1 MTFMKPF
8 YPSAIAMALQISPFL
23 GCYFAKISLVYTVK
37 NVSFFYTFIIVDGS
51 DSESSSTLK
60 NILNDLLSNNTD
72 EKIKIMLWQQDNA

>member
-1 MTFMKPF
+1 M
-8 YPSAIAMALQISPFL
+8 
-23 GCYFAKISLVYTVK
+23 VYTVK